1 MASTTSALSIGTTFG
16 GSHQSTVIMDP
27 GPGSGPGLLR
37 PATVIMDPANQLPI
51 CPLPEPALIL
61 LDPSQYYALLV
72 AAQGLGTVSGY
83 RLVAG

>member
-1 MASTTSALSIGTTFG
+1 MATSTSALSIGGPLPST
-16 GSHQSTVIMDP
+16 TVIMDQGP
-27 GPGSGPGLLR
+27 GPR

-61 LDPSQYYALLV
+61 LDPGQYYALLV

-83 RLVAG
+83 RLVDQD